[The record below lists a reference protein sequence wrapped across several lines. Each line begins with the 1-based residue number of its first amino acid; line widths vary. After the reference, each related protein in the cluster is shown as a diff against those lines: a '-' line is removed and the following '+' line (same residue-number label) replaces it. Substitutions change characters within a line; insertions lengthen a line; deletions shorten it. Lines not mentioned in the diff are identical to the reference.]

1 MFLLWVFSPFVLIK
15 EGSGMCPVCTVY
27 YRHILLGHW
36 SCWDFHL
43 QSLAPLSF
51 LQIWLDK
58 GRRYKRRAGIVLER
72 SEPRWRSS
80 M

>member
-1 MFLLWVFSPFVLIK
+1 MWPA
-15 EGSGMCPVCTVY
+15 CTVY
-27 YRHILLGHW
+27 YRHCPAGTLVLLG
-36 SCWDFHL
+36 FPTPIPK
-43 QSLAPLSF
+43 QLSF

-72 SEPRWRSS
+72 SESRWKSS